1 MLGNQVM
8 LPLHTIMLA
17 MGLVLILISG
27 IGLFMYYRPRVKNQ
41 STTYSDPSDALDST
55 IQKLDETED
64 YMRRIERLSRK
75 EIDRKNDKKR

>member
-1 MLGNQVM
+1 MFGNQVV

-17 MGLVLILISG
+17 IGLLLLLISG
-27 IGLFMYYRPRVKNQ
+27 IALFVFYRPWIKDEHP
-41 STTYSDPSDALDST
+41 THSDSSDTLNNT
-55 IQKLDETED
+55 IKKLDETED